1 MKEIVRFYLVVTE
14 KLEKNSHRK
23 RRKVV
28 VVIDLN

>member
-28 VVIDLN
+28 VIDLN